1 MKANL
6 SSLIINDKEIRIAS
20 AESQTVFLDVLNVVP
35 VDLADFN
42 ARVKLL
48 AKKCKENK
56 VRFSR
61 AGAKEVKGLFP
72 DYLESVRKYQILYQE
87 VKEIANEIAAEGIN
101 IPSVN
106 DENLKRAYKINGGM
120 NQMLWRSGRISKVG
134 EVNFNLNKFL
144 EQNLANYEAIY
155 L

>member
-6 SSLIINDKEIRIAS
+6 SSIIVNDKEIRIAS

-61 AGAKEVKGLFP
+61 AGVKEVKNLFP
-72 DYLESVRKYQILYQE
+72 DYLESVRKYRILYQE
-87 VKEIANEIAAEGIN
+87 VKEIANKIAAEGID

-106 DENLKRAYKINGGM
+106 DENLKRAYKINSGM
-120 NQMLWRSGRISKVG
+120 TQMLWRSGRISKVG

-144 EQNLANYEAIY
+144 EQNLTNYEAIY